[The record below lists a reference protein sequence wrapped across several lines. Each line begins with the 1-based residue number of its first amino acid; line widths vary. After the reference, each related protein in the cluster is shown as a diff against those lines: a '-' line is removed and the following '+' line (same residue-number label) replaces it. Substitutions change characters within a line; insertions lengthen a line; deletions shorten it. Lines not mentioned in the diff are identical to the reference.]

1 MAKYLATCGK
11 MMETIEVLEDK
22 MQDHKKYIDDCRTEI
37 KSLRKQ
43 LSKMMQK
50 QEKQQSKNKKDR
62 QPHGFARPTVVSDE
76 LCVFMG
82 KDKGTLVS
90 RTEVTKFLIQYIAE
104 NNLQNPENRR
114 HILIDDKLK
123 KLFGPESEKEK
134 VDYFNMQR
142 FVNKHF
148 PKAKA

>member
-22 MQDHKKYIDDCRTEI
+22 MQDHKKYIDDCRSEI